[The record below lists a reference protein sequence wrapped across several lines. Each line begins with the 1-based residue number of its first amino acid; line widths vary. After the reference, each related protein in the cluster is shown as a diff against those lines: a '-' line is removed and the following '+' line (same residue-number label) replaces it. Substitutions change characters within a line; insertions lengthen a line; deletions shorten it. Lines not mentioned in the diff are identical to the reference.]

1 MKGSRMNDPRPS
13 QTDRATEIERALHVR
28 VAREARRQKW
38 LAEMTVAVGRAL
50 LIGLILGLWALA
62 ALHEANAES
71 ISNPVAVFNALYELI
86 KSGRLWSDLWQTVFE
101 VLSGYAAGVVV
112 ALAVA
117 SLFVIF
123 PVLEEAT
130 RPLLIA
136 IYSIPKV
143 ALAPLIVMW
152 FGLASAPKI
161 ILAGGFVFF
170 VVFMNIVTGVE
181 SVNRHHVNIVRVM
194 GAGRFS
200 VLFKI
205 VLPTIIPF
213 LCLGLRLAIPE
224 AMIGAVIG
232 EFISANRGLGYMVY
246 SASNELN
253 TAVSMA
259 ALVVLVIVVAVGD
272 VSLGWLE
279 RLWLPRG
286 LQQTNTGA
294 AIANNR

>member
-253 TAVSMA
+253 TAVSIA

>member
-286 LQQTNTGA
+286 LQQTNAGVT
-294 AIANNR
+294 IATNR